1 MKTEIFVLQFQ
12 LLKCQRN
19 GAEMKIM
26 GLKEIGNY
34 FSSSNRI
41 DLINCKNSV
50 CGIKKTKTRYS
61 YLSQHT
67 MHIL

>member
-1 MKTEIFVLQFQ
+1 
-12 LLKCQRN
+12 
-19 GAEMKIM
+19 MKIM

-50 CGIKKTKTRYS
+50 CGIKKNQDTIFVFISAYNV
-61 YLSQHT
+61 YF
-67 MHIL
+67 IVV